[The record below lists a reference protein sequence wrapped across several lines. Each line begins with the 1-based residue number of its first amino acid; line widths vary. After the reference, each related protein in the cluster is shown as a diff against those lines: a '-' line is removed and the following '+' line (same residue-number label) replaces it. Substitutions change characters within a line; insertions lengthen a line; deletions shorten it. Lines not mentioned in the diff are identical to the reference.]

1 MFKILNRFRR
11 DERGAAYIMTALS
24 IVPLAGMTA
33 LAVDYVIAD
42 RNKTEIQT
50 SVETVALYLAKRIAL
65 DPNLDAS
72 ALIDEGKSIL
82 DATTDLDIG
91 YDEFTVDP
99 VTGKVRLAAFTMQ
112 DTYFMHMFGHE
123 HLKVGAKAEAR
134 FGRTDIEVAIAMD
147 VSGSMNTAT
156 TVSDGSGGT
165 TSSTRIKDAR
175 TAAKKLVASASGNVA
190 DIENA
195 DIKFSIV
202 PWHSTVVVGTE
213 FENAWWVD
221 WDGKST
227 GHYRY
232 LPPFKKNAGNQTG
245 DMYFNVPAAYQ
256 YSDSSSADEIV
267 SWTPHMVDEVFPA
280 SVRNPEP
287 MPGINTTALN
297 NLPNIGVV
305 TRREVFDMFSNVQW
319 AGCFEHRHGDYMF
332 SSAKPDSLIGDSL
345 FIPYMAPDERGQ
357 SSQENWSTSNNGE
370 PEYSKFT
377 DTWMDD
383 YRNNYLDDL
392 GGSTDPDYDLLTMV
406 DGSSYSSD
414 EQEYY
419 SRARVF
425 NAAKYD
431 FPANSKSI
439 SLSSY
444 RKGPNGFCEGVKMLP
459 LTDDLDDI
467 YDKIDDMVAAGA
479 TDITTGLEWAWHALT
494 PQLPFDEALPMGQ
507 SQKVLVLMTDG
518 QNIPGFGGYSQEY
531 MNSYTAFGYPKDD
544 MLEHGIGLYGNDTD
558 TIEMYDDGTKRFC
571 DAIKAEGIKL
581 YFVYFGTASVDSV
594 DLVNHC
600 ASSAETA
607 IVASNSDEL
616 IAAFE
621 EIGENI
627 GKLRLTHF
635 EN

>member
-370 PEYSKFT
+370 PVSPISS
-377 DTWMDD
+377 
-383 YRNNYLDDL
+383 RIA
-392 GGSTDPDYDLLTMV
+392 
-406 DGSSYSSD
+406 GSS
-414 EQEYY
+414 
-419 SRARVF
+419 
-425 NAAKYD
+425 
-431 FPANSKSI
+431 
-439 SLSSY
+439 
-444 RKGPNGFCEGVKMLP
+444 
-459 LTDDLDDI
+459 
-467 YDKIDDMVAAGA
+467 MVAGIFQSSPSAIFCMVPRRILPERVLGRRFTVSAILKAA
-479 TDITTGLEWAWHALT
+479 TGPISSRTSLTTSFRSPRSDRLT
-494 PQLPFDEALPMGQ
+494 PELSTMKPAGNWPFSCVGDAD
-507 SQKVLVLMTDG
+507 DG
-518 QNIPGFGGYSQEY
+518 
-531 MNSYTAFGYPKDD
+531 AFGDVGMPAMTSSMPPVDRRWPATL
-544 MLEHGIGLYGNDTD
+544 M
-558 TIEMYDDGTKRFC
+558 MSSVRAMMKR
-571 DAIKAEGIKL
+571 
-581 YFVYFGTASVDSV
+581 
-594 DLVNHC
+594 
-600 ASSAETA
+600 
-607 IVASNSDEL
+607 
-616 IAAFE
+616 
-621 EIGENI
+621 
-627 GKLRLTHF
+627 
-635 EN
+635 